1 MAINYNPTTWVDNT
15 TPVNAQY
22 LNNIEQGIVNATSQI
37 NTNTNNIATNTSTIN
52 QHSADIA
59 EIQQEISGGVG
70 GGDAKE
76 STSQE
81 ILSLT
86 SHMYSAGVIQGF
98 ARKQIIG
105 VAQDKYQDTSTIT
118 SQKTY
123 TIGNIT
129 SNVDVMEICCQFS
142 GYEFSDVKLVF
153 TDIATNKKMTW
164 RYASDLSSLASGKKA
179 RDCVVSFYGGSPLSI
194 TNTLVNSDIS
204 RTIMVTHQGLSCIGD
219 SYLIY
224 APSDKSEV
232 SAVSIIG
239 NDVPLSVN
247 RNVSASVSEYSPA
260 AYSLASILLPRQLPC
275 SSGFTLTLSATPNS
289 PNLNKRMGISIY
301 ASYVSN
307 EG

>member
-22 LNNIEQGIVNATSQI
+22 LNNIEQGIANATTQI

-81 ILSLT
+81 ILRLT

-98 ARKQIIG
+98 AREQIIG
-105 VAQDKYQDTSTIT
+105 TPQSGYQDTSTIA

-129 SNVDVMEICCQFS
+129 SNVDVMEIWCQFS
-142 GYEFSDVKLVF
+142 GYEFSDVHLVL
-153 TDIATNKKMTW
+153 TDIATNKRMTW
-164 RYASDLSSLASGKKA
+164 SYGSDLSSLVSGKKA

-204 RTIMVTHQGLSCIGD
+204 RTVMVTHKGFPCIGD

-224 APSDKSEV
+224 APADESEA
-232 SAVSIIG
+232 SAVSIVG
-239 NDVPLSVN
+239 DDVPLFIN
-247 RNVSASVSEYSPA
+247 KIVSASVSEYSPA

-275 SSGFTLTLSATPNS
+275 PSGFTLTLSATPNS
-289 PNLNKRMGISIY
+289 PNLSKRMGISVY
-301 ASYVSN
+301 ASYVFN